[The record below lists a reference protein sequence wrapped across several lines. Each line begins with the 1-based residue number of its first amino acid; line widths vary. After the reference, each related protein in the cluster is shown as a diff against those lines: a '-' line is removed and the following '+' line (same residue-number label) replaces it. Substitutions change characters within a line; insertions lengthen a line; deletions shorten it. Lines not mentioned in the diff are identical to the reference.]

1 MQSYYWVKTF
11 HLLFVVAWMAAV
23 FYLPRILV
31 NLSETAG
38 QLPVTERLQLM
49 GLRLYKFGHMMFGLA
64 LILGVVLWLGYRVIP
79 DFPTMIAP
87 GAAGWLHAKLGLVV
101 LLLVYYSWTGRL
113 LKGAVKG
120 KQLPSSRALRW
131 FNELPLVLFIGVVWL
146 VIAKPF

>member
-64 LILGVVLWLGYRVIP
+64 LILGLVLWLGYKVIP
-79 DFPTMIAP
+79 DFPTMVAP
-87 GAAGWLHAKLGLVV
+87 VRPAGCTP
-101 LLLVYYSWTGRL
+101 SWAWWCCCWCITPGP
-113 LKGAVKG
+113 GG
-120 KQLPSSRALRW
+120 C
-131 FNELPLVLFIGVVWL
+131 
-146 VIAKPF
+146 